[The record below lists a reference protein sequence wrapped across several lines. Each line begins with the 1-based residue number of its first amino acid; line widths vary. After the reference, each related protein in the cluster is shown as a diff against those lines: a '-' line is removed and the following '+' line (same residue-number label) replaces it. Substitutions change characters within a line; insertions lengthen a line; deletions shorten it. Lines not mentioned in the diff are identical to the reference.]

1 MALDDRDYMRRTP
14 GWLPRKPWWKR
25 LKPLP
30 AIATATALFGLGS
43 AAVWFLRDA
52 RSLLPDTSLAEGSL
66 RVNINTATLTELESI
81 PGIGESLAKLIV
93 ARRPYTSV
101 DDLEQVS
108 GIGPN
113 SLESLRPFVK
123 VEGEAEKLR

>member
-1 MALDDRDYMRRTP
+1 M
-14 GWLPRKPWWKR
+14 
-25 LKPLP
+25 
-30 AIATATALFGLGS
+30 
-43 AAVWFLRDA
+43 

-93 ARRPYTSV
+93 AQRPYTSV
-101 DDLEQVS
+101 DDLEKVS